1 MAASVLR
8 SCSIVLVLAA
18 YVSSSSR
25 TARILP
31 PAVYNNAPDLV
42 LSAGY
47 PGWNKPTFRK
57 APKPAEGRFLYYR
70 KNPKV
75 EKYRS
80 AVHELYMR
88 PYNYV
93 SYEMGGSDSSP
104 AQYRYQYHTPS
115 SSYPLDDQHHTP
127 SSSYPQQI
135 YPQPQPLHSQPQHPH
150 PQYQPQEY
158 QHQSYEPAPAHYSP
172 TPAPYVPTPTPYT
185 PKPASYTPTPPPYAP
200 TPSPSYPSGPYE
212 PSSHYTAQSFLDLPS
227 HHLEGKKPFSTFG
240 SFVDVPGP
248 FKDIGS
254 HLGPPASPPPT
265 LYYTSPAPSQQHPT
279 PSHASPTPPFPNAE
293 ADFEHSAVAV
303 VKGEKV
309 EGVVRFQQSGPA
321 SPLRITGNLTGL
333 SPGLHGFHIHQL
345 GDTTNGCKS
354 MAGHFNPNKVTH
366 GAPTDIYRHSGDLG
380 NIKAGLDGV
389 AVFDTLDKHLSL
401 NGISSIIGRGVV
413 VHQGEDD
420 LGRGGDSGS
429 KKTGNAGG
437 RVACGVI
444 GLSSQAV

>member
-88 PYNYV
+88 PYNY
-93 SYEMGGSDSSP
+93 
-104 AQYRYQYHTPS
+104 
-115 SSYPLDDQHHTP
+115 
-127 SSSYPQQI
+127 
-135 YPQPQPLHSQPQHPH
+135 
-150 PQYQPQEY
+150 
-158 QHQSYEPAPAHYSP
+158 
-172 TPAPYVPTPTPYT
+172 
-185 PKPASYTPTPPPYAP
+185 
-200 TPSPSYPSGPYE
+200 
-212 PSSHYTAQSFLDLPS
+212 
-227 HHLEGKKPFSTFG
+227 
-240 SFVDVPGP
+240 
-248 FKDIGS
+248 
-254 HLGPPASPPPT
+254 
-265 LYYTSPAPSQQHPT
+265 
-279 PSHASPTPPFPNAE
+279 

-309 EGVVRFQQSGPA
+309 AGVVRFQQSGPA